1 MIYLPKSRKQLRTP
15 VILLKAGEIKK
26 YNGVAYRENTIRA
39 DLVWANWKSFGGTE
53 TVVNGL
59 TVIEETAQVT
69 MRYRSD
75 IQKGCQMQLPDGRT
89 YEVMGEPENPDM
101 ENRYLIFKV
110 KRIKG
115 SA

>member
-1 MIYLPKSRKQLRTP
+1 MMYLPKARKQLRTP
-15 VILLKAGEIKK
+15 VTLLKTGEIKK
-26 YNGVAYRENTIRA
+26 YNGVAYRENTIHA
-39 DLVWANWKSFGGTE
+39 DLVWANWKSYGGTE

-69 MRYRSD
+69 MRYRPD
-75 IQKGCQMQLPDGRT
+75 IKKGCQMQLPDGRT

-101 ENRYLIFKV
+101 ANRYLIFKV